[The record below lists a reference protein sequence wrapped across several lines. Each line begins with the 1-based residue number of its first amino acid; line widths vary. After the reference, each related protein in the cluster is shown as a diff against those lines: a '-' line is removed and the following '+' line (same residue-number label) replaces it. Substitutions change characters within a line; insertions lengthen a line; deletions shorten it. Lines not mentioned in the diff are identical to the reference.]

1 MDPVK
6 DGKEMRRE
14 KGKDFLSLKASRSVS
29 KKFLLTIWNDGGGL
43 IKNVNAT

>member
-6 DGKEMRRE
+6 VDIEMRRE
-14 KGKDFLSLKASRSVS
+14 KGKDFLSLKASGSVS
-29 KKFLLTIWNDGGGL
+29 KKFLLTIWNDGDVL